1 MDISFELIRL
11 VNYAAN
17 QAIGSVLNTDGPL
30 LSFMCMSSMTDVYG
44 HNRRKIWHQ
53 RVSGGDDRR

>member
-30 LSFMCMSSMTDVYG
+30 LSFMCMEVYG